1 MTPLAA
7 LQCLRLASP
16 GLPIGAYSYS
26 QGLETAIDLGQI
38 HDRASAEHWL
48 RGLLVGP
55 VSRYDAPMLAR
66 AHRASAANDA
76 PALVALNQTLLAS
89 RDSREQRQES
99 VQMGY
104 SLRQLLAALPETAS
118 QPLPAALQD
127 GELAFLLA
135 YGWAGCRL
143 GLDAATVVQAYLW
156 VWLENQVMVLMKA
169 LPMGQTAGQQLM
181 SALLPALAAASEQA
195 LTLPDARLS
204 AFAPMQS
211 WMALRHETQYSR
223 LFRS

>member
-38 HDRASAEHWL
+38 TDRASAEHWL
-48 RGLLVGP
+48 RGLLAGP

-66 AHRASAANDA
+66 AHRASAAGDDA
-76 PALVALNQTLLAS
+76 ALLALNQTLLAS

-104 SLRQLLAALPETAS
+104 SLRQLLLALPETAS
-118 QPLPAALQD
+118 QPLPATLQT
-127 GELAFLLA
+127 GELAFILA

-143 GLDAATVVQAYLW
+143 GLDEATLVQAYLW
-156 VWLENQVMVLMKA
+156 SWLENQVMVLMKA
-169 LPMGQTAGQQLM
+169 LPMGQTVGQQLM
-181 SALLPALAAASEQA
+181 SALLPLLAEATQRAIR
-195 LTLPDARLS
+195 LPDRQLS
-204 AFAPMQS
+204 SLAPMQS
-211 WMALRHETQYSR
+211 WMAMQHETQYSR

>member
-48 RGLLVGP
+48 RGLLAGP

-143 GLDAATVVQAYLW
+143 GLDEATVVQAYLW
-156 VWLENQVMVLMKA
+156 GWL
-169 LPMGQTAGQQLM
+169 T
-181 SALLPALAAASEQA
+181 
-195 LTLPDARLS
+195 R
-204 AFAPMQS
+204 
-211 WMALRHETQYSR
+211 
-223 LFRS
+223 

>member
-48 RGLLVGP
+48 RGLLAGP

-104 SLRQLLAALPETAS
+104 SLRQLLLALPETAS
-118 QPLPAALQD
+118 QPLPATLQT
-127 GELAFLLA
+127 GELAFILA

-143 GLDAATVVQAYLW
+143 GLDEATLVQAYLW
-156 VWLENQVMVLMKA
+156 SWLENQVMVLMKA
-169 LPMGQTAGQQLM
+169 LPMGQTVGQQLM
-181 SALLPALAAASEQA
+181 SALLPLLAEATQRAIS
-195 LTLPDARLS
+195 LPDRQLS
-204 AFAPMQS
+204 SLAPMQS
-211 WMALRHETQYSR
+211 WMAMQHETQYSR